1 MLTADKMTEELQ
13 DVFTKLKTGKIKAK
27 EATEMINATGKMI
40 SIQKTQ
46 LGYQIARGEK
56 PEMQFFSASSANNEP
71 KK

>member
-1 MLTADKMTEELQ
+1 MLTADEMTKELQ
-13 DVFTKLKTGKIKAK
+13 DVFTRLKEGKIKAK

-56 PEMQFFSASSANNEP
+56 PGMAFFSPSTASN
-71 KK
+71 KQK